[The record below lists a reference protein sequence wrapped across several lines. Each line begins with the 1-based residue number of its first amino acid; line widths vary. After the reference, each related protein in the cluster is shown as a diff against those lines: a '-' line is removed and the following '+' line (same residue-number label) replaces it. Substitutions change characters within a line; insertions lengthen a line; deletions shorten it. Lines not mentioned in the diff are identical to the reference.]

1 MCDAKKRKQEA
12 EKALK
17 KAAHL
22 CKAAEAAAAKQ
33 KRVDALAKKRSES
46 GAAKLHTR
54 ATQALRSDTEDDIH
68 DVIDVPEVDLEPPLA
83 KPQPKPH
90 PYRSWIIPDPDIVNA
105 ERAIGESEQLMV
117 LSMKM

>member
-1 MCDAKKRKQEA
+1 MCDAKKQKQEA

-33 KRVDALAKKRSES
+33 KRVDALAKKRLES
-46 GAAKLHTR
+46 GAAKLCMR
-54 ATQALRSDTEDDIH
+54 ATRALRSDTEDNIN
-68 DVIDVPEVDLEPPLA
+68 VIDVPEVDLEPPPA

-90 PYRSWIIPDPDIVNA
+90 PYCSRIVPDPEVVNA